1 MQNLALSD
9 LHYFPTWEKEV
20 HDRDAPRTC
29 QGCSTHRQ
37 PHSPHPA
44 FPPLQVHDVLQETFP
59 DLTAIFSFYSKSIG
73 GSTTAEDAVEMTMT
87 EFKDLVKDVNLE
99 TKDLRFEQ
107 MQVLFMK
114 ANALNSEEAHA
125 QRAAEKLD
133 KESKLEN
140 ARAGGNK
147 LEGKKAP
154 ARRASASAAREDEK
168 DQELVLYE
176 FIALLV
182 RISFW
187 RANPYHG
194 IHKLATTLI
203 PFPECLRSMLHEVV
217 LPLAQRD
224 DSALFK
230 DKLAED
236 EDMQAALTEYKE
248 RLKVWFNKETQS
260 MHLCGEQ
267 RKIKYEQWQEVLKK
281 GKVIGIWEVHQ
292 ESDIVGDERNRILH
306 KCSLSLPQAKFAF
319 LNSQSVD
326 QIGAGVASDNS
337 DSTTLDWDE
346 FLECVAR
353 NYGAIL
359 AILSHFS
366 DTRLSPLR
374 CVARCGVD
382 KYKPCREMSMAAA
395 IRGFSA
401 NLLQEKTEEEVL
413 IENTKVRAT
422 RFDWKR
428 GSQPLEGQKLAAHR
442 KWLEVWERL
451 EVMDMHYF
459 PLWEKE
465 LHDVLQRHFPELT
478 KIFLAYTKSIGGSG
492 SAEVPLDAPR
502 TQGASQLTR
511 AAPHSP
517 RRSPHPQDAIEMDMS
532 EFKDFVEECSLE
544 TREIDFAQMTIQFT
558 KANAVNTAQVAQERM
573 EGR

>member
-1 MQNLALSD
+1 MTLPYPPLPYLPLRPPLPPIPLPALTSHPSRPGVMRDYFYISADRYDWRESKPMEGQKLAAHRKWLDCWQNLALSD
-9 LHYFPTWEKEV
+9 LHYFPTWEKE
-20 HDRDAPRTC
+20 
-29 QGCSTHRQ
+29 
-37 PHSPHPA
+37 
-44 FPPLQVHDVLQETFP
+44 VHDVLQETFP

-248 RLKVWFNKETQS
+248 KLKVWFNKETQS
-260 MHLCGEQ
+260 MHLCGEK
-267 RKIKYEQWQEVLKK
+267 RKIKYEQ
-281 GKVIGIWEVHQ
+281 
-292 ESDIVGDERNRILH
+292 
-306 KCSLSLPQAKFAF
+306 
-319 LNSQSVD
+319 
-326 QIGAGVASDNS
+326 
-337 DSTTLDWDE
+337 
-346 FLECVAR
+346 
-353 NYGAIL
+353 
-359 AILSHFS
+359 
-366 DTRLSPLR
+366 
-374 CVARCGVD
+374 
-382 KYKPCREMSMAAA
+382 
-395 IRGFSA
+395 
-401 NLLQEKTEEEVL
+401 
-413 IENTKVRAT
+413 
-422 RFDWKR
+422 
-428 GSQPLEGQKLAAHR
+428 
-442 KWLEVWERL
+442 
-451 EVMDMHYF
+451 
-459 PLWEKE
+459 
-465 LHDVLQRHFPELT
+465 
-478 KIFLAYTKSIGGSG
+478 
-492 SAEVPLDAPR
+492 
-502 TQGASQLTR
+502 
-511 AAPHSP
+511 
-517 RRSPHPQDAIEMDMS
+517 
-532 EFKDFVEECSLE
+532 
-544 TREIDFAQMTIQFT
+544 
-558 KANAVNTAQVAQERM
+558 
-573 EGR
+573 

>member
-1 MQNLALSD
+1 MPLHEAIRGFILNLLGEKMEEGVMRDHFYISADRFDWREAKPMEGQKLTAHRKWLDCWQNLALSD
-9 LHYFPTWEKEV
+9 LHYFPTWEKE
-20 HDRDAPRTC
+20 
-29 QGCSTHRQ
+29 
-37 PHSPHPA
+37 
-44 FPPLQVHDVLQETFP
+44 VHDVLQETFP

-260 MHLCGEQ
+260 MHLCGDT

-281 GKVIGIWEVHQ
+281 GKVIGIWEVHHAQ
-292 ESDIVGDERNRILH
+292 QLEQREQRRVQPSLTAAHPPLLLLYRFTRSPTSSATSATASSTSARSRCRRRSSPSSTRSRSTRSAPASPPTTPTRRRSTGTSSSSASRATMAQFSQFCRN
-306 KCSLSLPQAKFAF
+306 SLT
-319 LNSQSVD
+319 LNS
-326 QIGAGVASDNS
+326 
-337 DSTTLDWDE
+337 
-346 FLECVAR
+346 
-353 NYGAIL
+353 
-359 AILSHFS
+359 
-366 DTRLSPLR
+366 PL
-374 CVARCGVD
+374 
-382 KYKPCREMSMAAA
+382 
-395 IRGFSA
+395 
-401 NLLQEKTEEEVL
+401 
-413 IENTKVRAT
+413 
-422 RFDWKR
+422 
-428 GSQPLEGQKLAAHR
+428 
-442 KWLEVWERL
+442 
-451 EVMDMHYF
+451 
-459 PLWEKE
+459 
-465 LHDVLQRHFPELT
+465 
-478 KIFLAYTKSIGGSG
+478 
-492 SAEVPLDAPR
+492 
-502 TQGASQLTR
+502 
-511 AAPHSP
+511 
-517 RRSPHPQDAIEMDMS
+517 
-532 EFKDFVEECSLE
+532 
-544 TREIDFAQMTIQFT
+544 
-558 KANAVNTAQVAQERM
+558 
-573 EGR
+573 

>member
-1 MQNLALSD
+1 MQFVLDEYKDRLQIYYNEACAATSKTGSKKPALSMDAWCDICKGELRIGSDKKQSAKAKALWKKVKVTYYKGGSEEAKEFALVGDYQVHRESQITGDDRCKEVFKCRLTLLEVKFAFLNSQGMEQMKAGDATDDDAMACLDFEEFLECLCRCGRDKFVECGMPLHEAIRGFILNLLGLKMEEGVMRDYFYISADRFDWREAKPLEGQKLTAHRKWLDCWQNLALSD
-9 LHYFPTWEKEV
+9 LHYFPTWEKE
-20 HDRDAPRTC
+20 
-29 QGCSTHRQ
+29 
-37 PHSPHPA
+37 
-44 FPPLQVHDVLQETFP
+44 VHDVLQETFP

-260 MHLCGEQ
+260 MHLCGEK
-267 RKIKYEQWQEVLKK
+267 RKIKYEQ
-281 GKVIGIWEVHQ
+281 
-292 ESDIVGDERNRILH
+292 
-306 KCSLSLPQAKFAF
+306 
-319 LNSQSVD
+319 
-326 QIGAGVASDNS
+326 
-337 DSTTLDWDE
+337 
-346 FLECVAR
+346 
-353 NYGAIL
+353 
-359 AILSHFS
+359 
-366 DTRLSPLR
+366 
-374 CVARCGVD
+374 
-382 KYKPCREMSMAAA
+382 
-395 IRGFSA
+395 
-401 NLLQEKTEEEVL
+401 
-413 IENTKVRAT
+413 
-422 RFDWKR
+422 
-428 GSQPLEGQKLAAHR
+428 
-442 KWLEVWERL
+442 
-451 EVMDMHYF
+451 
-459 PLWEKE
+459 
-465 LHDVLQRHFPELT
+465 
-478 KIFLAYTKSIGGSG
+478 
-492 SAEVPLDAPR
+492 
-502 TQGASQLTR
+502 
-511 AAPHSP
+511 
-517 RRSPHPQDAIEMDMS
+517 
-532 EFKDFVEECSLE
+532 
-544 TREIDFAQMTIQFT
+544 
-558 KANAVNTAQVAQERM
+558 
-573 EGR
+573 

>member
-9 LHYFPTWEKEV
+9 LHYFPTWEKE
-20 HDRDAPRTC
+20 
-29 QGCSTHRQ
+29 
-37 PHSPHPA
+37 
-44 FPPLQVHDVLQETFP
+44 VHDVLQETFP

-154 ARRASASAAREDEK
+154 ARRASASAAREDET

-176 FIALLV
+176 VIALLV

-260 MHLCGEQ
+260 MHLCGEK